1 MVQSI
6 CCIGAGYVGGPSMAV
21 MADRCPGLDITV
33 VDLDQ
38 QRIDAWNNLNGAS
51 LPVYEPG
58 LAEVLGRV
66 SGRNLRF
73 STDVDGAIRK
83 ADMVFLSVNTPTKRH
98 GHGAGVAADLTYIE
112 KAARQ
117 IADQAH
123 GHTIVVERSTLPVRT
138 ADVLRRIFDNAP
150 AARFEVL
157 SNPEFMAEGTAISDL
172 ECPDR
177 VLVGG
182 NCERSVDD
190 LAGIYANWVHPERI
204 IRTNLWSSELAKLTA
219 NAFLAQR
226 ISSINSIAALCEQ
239 TGADVDQVRQAIGSD
254 TRLGSRF
261 LYPGPGFGGS
271 CFKKDL
277 LNLIYLAE
285 HYGLQPVADYWRA
298 VIDMNGWAQLR
309 LSRMIVR
316 QLFGTLRGKAI
327 AVLGFAFKA
336 DTNDTRE
343 SPAIAVCRELLAEG
357 AHLAI
362 HDPRVSAEVIQREL
376 AGAAADGRCSQGSFS
391 VEPEL
396 AAVFQGADAVVL
408 LTDWAEYRTLD
419 WARLAQLMRRPG
431 WVFDTR
437 RGTDLAAAQACG
449 LETWAIGSGEVS

>member
-1 MVQSI
+1 MVQTI

-38 QRIDAWNNLNGAS
+38 ARIDAWNNLGHGP

-58 LAEVLGRV
+58 LETVLQRVLGR
-66 SGRNLRF
+66 NLQF
-73 STDVDGAIRK
+73 STDVAQAIRK
-83 ADMVFLSVNTPTKRH
+83 ADMVFLSVNTPTKRN
-98 GHGAGVAADLTYIE
+98 GHGAGVAADITYIE

-117 IADQAH
+117 IAEEAQ

-138 ADVLRRIFDNAP
+138 ADVLRRIFANAP

-172 ECPDR
+172 ESPDR

-182 NCERSVDD
+182 QCDQAVEQ
-190 LAGIYANWVHPERI
+190 LAGIYANWVSPERI

-226 ISSINSIAALCEQ
+226 ISSINSIAALCEH
-239 TGADVDQVRQAIGSD
+239 TGADVAEVRRAIGSD
-254 TRLGSRF
+254 SRLGSSF
-261 LYPGPGFGGS
+261 LSPGPGFGGS

-277 LNLIYLAE
+277 LNLIYLAD
-285 HYGLQPVADYWRA
+285 HYSLAPVANYWRA
-298 VIDMNGWAQLR
+298 VVEMNAYAQQR
-309 LSRMIVR
+309 LVRMIVR
-316 QLFGTLRGKAI
+316 QLFGTLRDKRIAI
-327 AVLGFAFKA
+327 LGFAFKA

-343 SPAIAVCRELLAEG
+343 SPAIAICRELLGEG

-362 HDPRVSAEVIQREL
+362 HDPRVSPEDVHAALDTAAEGGGGHGQF
-376 AGAAADGRCSQGSFS
+376 Q

-396 AAVFQGADAVVL
+396 LEVFRDADAAVVL
-408 LTDWAEYRTLD
+408 TDWQVYRLLD
-419 WARLAQLMRRPG
+419 WPQVAGLMRRPA

-437 RGTDLAAAQACG
+437 RGVDLAAAQACG
-449 LETWAIGSGEVS
+449 LETWAIGAGEQG

>member
-1 MVQSI
+1 MVQTI

-38 QRIDAWNNLNGAS
+38 ARIDAWNNLGRGP

-58 LAEVLGRV
+58 LEDVLQRVLGR
-66 SGRNLRF
+66 NLQF
-73 STDVDGAIRK
+73 STDVANGIRK
-83 ADMVFLSVNTPTKRH
+83 ADMVFLSVNTPTKRN
-98 GHGAGVAADLTYIE
+98 GHGAGVAADITYIE

-117 IADQAH
+117 IAEEAQ

-138 ADVLRRIFDNAP
+138 ADVLRRIFANAP

-172 ECPDR
+172 ESPDR

-182 NCERSVDD
+182 QCAHAVDQ
-190 LAGIYANWVHPERI
+190 LAGIYSQWVSPERI

-239 TGADVDQVRQAIGSD
+239 TGADVAEVRRAIGSD
-254 TRLGSRF
+254 SRLGSSF
-261 LYPGPGFGGS
+261 LNPGPGFGGS

-277 LNLIYLAE
+277 LNLIYLAD
-285 HYGLQPVADYWRA
+285 HYGLVPVANYWRA
-298 VIDMNGWAQLR
+298 VVEMNGYAQQR
-309 LSRMIVR
+309 LVRMIVR
-316 QLFGTLRGKAI
+316 QLFGTLRDKTIAI
-327 AVLGFAFKA
+327 LGFAFKA
-336 DTNDTRE
+336 DTNDIRE
-343 SPAIAVCRELLAEG
+343 SPAIAICRELLGEG

-362 HDPRVSAEVIQREL
+362 HDPRVAAEDIHLALNSAARP
-376 AGAAADGRCSQGSFS
+376 AGGHGSFQ
-391 VEPEL
+391 VEAEL
-396 AAVFQGADAVVL
+396 VDVFRDADAAVV
-408 LTDWAEYRTLD
+408 LTDWAEYRQLD
-419 WARLAQLMRRPG
+419 WPWMASLMRRPA
-431 WVFDTR
+431 WLFDTR
-437 RGTDLAAAQACG
+437 RAVDLAAARASG
-449 LETWAIGSGEVS
+449 LESWAIGAGEQG

>member
-1 MVQSI
+1 MVQTI

-38 QRIDAWNNLNGAS
+38 ARIDAWNNLGRGP

-58 LAEVLGRV
+58 LEAVLDRVLGR
-66 SGRNLRF
+66 NLQF
-73 STDVDGAIRK
+73 STDVANGIRN
-83 ADMVFLSVNTPTKRH
+83 ADMVFLSVNTPTKQN
-98 GHGAGVAADLTYIE
+98 GHGAGVAADITYIE

-117 IADQAH
+117 IADVAK

-138 ADVLRRIFDNAP
+138 ADVLRRIFANAP
-150 AARFEVL
+150 AAGFEVL

-172 ECPDR
+172 ESPDR

-182 NCERSVDD
+182 HCDHAVDQ
-190 LAGIYANWVHPERI
+190 LADIYSNWVSPERI

-226 ISSINSIAALCEQ
+226 ISSINSIAALCEK
-239 TGADVDQVRQAIGSD
+239 TGADVVEVRRAIGSD
-254 TRLGSRF
+254 SRLGSHF
-261 LYPGPGFGGS
+261 LSPGPGFGGS

-277 LNLIYLAE
+277 LNLIYLAD
-285 HYGLQPVADYWRA
+285 HYGLAPVANYWRS
-298 VIDMNGWAQLR
+298 VVEMNAYAQQR
-309 LSRMIVR
+309 LVRMIVR
-316 QLFGTLRGKAI
+316 HLFGTLRDKTIAI
-327 AVLGFAFKA
+327 LGFAFKA

-343 SPAIAVCRELLAEG
+343 SPAIAICRELLGEG

-362 HDPRVSAEVIQREL
+362 HDPRVSPKDVQ
-376 AGAAADGRCSQGSFS
+376 AALDSAVEFGSGQSSFRVESQLSETFYDAD
-391 VEPEL
+391 
-396 AAVFQGADAVVL
+396 AAVV
-408 LTDWAEYRTLD
+408 LTDWAEYRQLD
-419 WARLAQLMRRPG
+419 WPLLGALMRRPA

-437 RGTDLAAAQACG
+437 RGVDLEAARRCG
-449 LETWAIGSGEVS
+449 LETWAIGAGEQD

>member
-1 MVQSI
+1 
-6 CCIGAGYVGGPSMAV
+6 

-38 QRIDAWNNLNGAS
+38 ARIDSWNNLGHGP

-58 LAEVLGRV
+58 LEDVLQRVLGR
-66 SGRNLRF
+66 NLHF
-73 STDVDGAIRK
+73 STDVANGIRR
-83 ADMVFLSVNTPTKRH
+83 ADMVFLSVNTPTKRK
-98 GHGAGVAADLTYIE
+98 GHGAGVAADITYIE

-117 IADQAH
+117 VADEAQ

-138 ADVLRRIFDNAP
+138 ADVLQRIFSNSRT
-150 AARFEVL
+150 ARFEVL

-172 ECPDR
+172 ESPDR

-182 NCERSVDD
+182 NCEHSVDQ
-190 LAGIYANWVHPERI
+190 LAGIYANWVSPERI

-239 TGADVDQVRQAIGSD
+239 TGADVAEVRLAIGSD
-254 TRLGSRF
+254 SRLGSHF
-261 LYPGPGFGGS
+261 LNPGPGFGGS

-277 LNLIYLAE
+277 LNLIYLAD
-285 HYGLQPVADYWRA
+285 HYGLSPVANYWRA
-298 VIDMNGWAQLR
+298 VVEMNAYAQQR
-309 LSRMIVR
+309 LVRIIVR
-316 QLFGTLRGKAI
+316 ELFGTLHDKTIAI
-327 AVLGFAFKA
+327 LGFAFKA

-343 SPAIAVCRELLAEG
+343 SPAIAICRELLGEG

-362 HDPRVSAEVIQREL
+362 HDPRVREEDVQRDL
-376 AGAAADGRCSQGSFS
+376 ASSTDYGFSHGSFR
-391 VEPEL
+391 VEPDL
-396 AAVFQGADAVVL
+396 MAVFQEADAVVV
-408 LTDWAEYRTLD
+408 LTDWAEYRQLV
-419 WARLAQLMRRPG
+419 WHQIAPLMRRPS

-437 RGTDLAAAQACG
+437 RGVDLEAARACG
-449 LETWAIGSGEVS
+449 LETWAIGAAEQI